1 MRERYTR
8 RTINATGRLTP
19 GIRMWEI
26 VRSSFITPSVHR
38 PHMDRRTL
46 LQRTAPI
53 AALGLAGC
61 IGGDGGDGGDE
72 GTDSPTESPTDDST
86 PEPTGSPTATDS
98 PTDEPTDSPTPT
110 DEQTATPASEPDQE
124 VVVGP
129 GGSLSFDP
137 QSFEIAVGD
146 TVLWTWDSAG
156 HNVAPESVPDGSNW
170 EGKAEEFSYGADAT
184 HSHTF
189 EAAGEY
195 EYVCQPHQSSGMVG
209 SFTVTE

>member
-1 MRERYTR
+1 
-8 RTINATGRLTP
+8 
-19 GIRMWEI
+19 
-26 VRSSFITPSVHR
+26 
-38 PHMDRRTL
+38 MDRRTL

-86 PEPTGSPTATDS
+86 PEPTGSPTVTDS
-98 PTDEPTDSPTPT
+98 PTDERTDSPTPT

-137 QSFEIAVGD
+137 ESFEVAVGD

-170 EGKAEEFSYGADAT
+170 EGKAGEFSYGSAAS